1 MKTLDVL
8 IDNYKSTTEGLSLF
22 GKVIVTFVVALI
34 IISVISAFIN
44 LALSI

>member
-1 MKTLDVL
+1 MKTLEVL
-8 IDNYKSTTEGLSLF
+8 INNYKSTTAGLNVF

-34 IISVISAFIN
+34 IISVISAIIN

>member
-1 MKTLDVL
+1 MKTLEVL
-8 IDNYKSTTEGLSLF
+8 IDNYKSTTAGLSTF

>member
-1 MKTLDVL
+1 MKTLEVL
-8 IDNYKSTTEGLSLF
+8 IDNYKTTTSGLNVF
-22 GKVIVTFVVALI
+22 GKIIVTFVVALI